1 MGVLWMWGEGLHE
14 SDLPT
19 MSLFASQLAA
29 AIQNANLLTEVGRL
43 AITDELTGIYN
54 RRHFFELAE
63 EKFSSA
69 KRNKSPLSALIVDLD
84 HFKKI

>member
-1 MGVLWMWGEGLHE
+1 MWGEGLHE

-29 AIQNANLLTEVGRL
+29 ALQNASLLAEVGRL
-43 AITDELTGIYN
+43 AITDDLTGIFN

-63 EKFSSA
+63 KKFTYA
-69 KRNKSPLSALIVDLD
+69 QENGSPFSVLIVDID
-84 HFKKI
+84 HFKEV